1 MIPQTPLISSMGP
14 RALLTPLLLR
24 GVGSQ
29 LTTEALF
36 SNVLLLRIQG
46 VVTRSLKLFLF
57 LVEVVP
63 SSEDPKDLLWVL

>member
-1 MIPQTPLISSMGP
+1 MIPQTPLISSMGL
-14 RALLTPLLLR
+14 RVLLTPLLLR

-36 SNVLLLRIQG
+36 WNVLLLRIQG
-46 VVTRSLKLFLF
+46 VATRSLKLFLF

>member
-1 MIPQTPLISSMGP
+1 MGL
-14 RALLTPLLLR
+14 RVLLTPLLLR

>member
-1 MIPQTPLISSMGP
+1 MIPQTPLISSLGL
-14 RALLTPLLLR
+14 RALLTPPLLR

-36 SNVLLLRIQG
+36 WNVLLLRIQG